1 MAAHQSDS
9 SDNEHHNHSQD
20 DSILRDVL
28 TLLVAPQT
36 LREIFHFAYLLIS
49 RSIGRRKRNLL
60 RLFALPLP
68 GVDAFEKL
76 LDNALEF
83 CVILLSGRQV
93 AQFVDT
99 LLDLDGHSMR
109 LMSTP

>member
-109 LMSTP
+109 LMSTL

>member
-1 MAAHQSDS
+1 MK
-9 SDNEHHNHSQD
+9 
-20 DSILRDVL
+20 
-28 TLLVAPQT
+28 
-36 LREIFHFAYLLIS
+36 EICHFAYLLIS
-49 RSIGRRKRNLL
+49 RSIGRRKLNLV
-60 RLFALPLP
+60 RVFALPLP

-109 LMSTP
+109 LMSTL